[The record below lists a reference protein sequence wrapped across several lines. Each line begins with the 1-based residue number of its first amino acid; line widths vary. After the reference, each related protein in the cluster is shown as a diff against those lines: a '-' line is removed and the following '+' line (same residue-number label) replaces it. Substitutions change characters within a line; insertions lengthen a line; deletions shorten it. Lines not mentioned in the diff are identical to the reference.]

1 MKEQHSRRS
10 VLRAVV
16 RRAAPHFVEASV
28 VPAVLFYGCLVV
40 FGLTAAYLVALA
52 WAYGA
57 VAVRRARGRSVPP
70 LLLLAVIGLSVRTV
84 VAAISGSS
92 FVYFF
97 QPVLSTLAMSAVFLI
112 SVLIRRPL
120 IARLAHEFWP
130 ITPEDEACPGLSRHF
145 RNLTLLWAG
154 VNLLTATVT
163 LTLLMVLPLGPFVAA
178 KQLSGW
184 LITGAGV
191 YITVSSSLRMARRE
205 GLAALYVVSAGDRG
219 PALVSPELAG
229 VSS

>member
-1 MKEQHSRRS
+1 VSERHSHRS

-16 RRAAPHFVEASV
+16 RRSGPHFIEASV
-28 VPAVLFYGCLVV
+28 VPGVLFYACLIA

-84 VAAISGSS
+84 VAAISGSA
-92 FVYFF
+92 FVYFL

-112 SVLIRRPL
+112 SVLIGRPL
-120 IARLAHEFWP
+120 IATLAHEFWP
-130 ITPEDEACPGLSRHF
+130 ITPEDAACPGVSRLF

-154 VNLLTATVT
+154 INLATAVAT
-163 LTLLMVLPLGPFVAA
+163 LTLLLVLPLAPFVAA
-178 KQLSGW
+178 KQVSGW

-205 GLAALYVVSAGDRG
+205 GLSAAYVASAAPRE
-219 PALVSPELAG
+219 PAVA
-229 VSS
+229 SS